1 LAILENNKKRQMKD
15 YRVIQIERLIIDGDA
30 KSALLQLSQLFEQFE
45 SDLAN
50 DALLYLGQWNS
61 YERDATQGV
70 IQRGGTEVARIQR
83 ATLSL
88 KDEIQSILVSK
99 GQVLTVPPV
108 DQTPKKTVD
117 RFTYILE
124 DDFTNND
131 NGWLVQLPEEVGNEV
146 TAKFYFDKKQYF
158 IEGTVE
164 DNNMYYSACLC
175 VLDEDAD
182 FKIETTIEC
191 LNIEETAF
199 FGLMWG
205 GNTEM
210 SGYHTFSLSSA
221 GSICIDSKS
230 PDSEEF
236 ISHLPWTFFA
246 PVNEGIGTNVLS
258 IEKDKQKLKFSVN
271 GKLVHIHPYLPFHG
285 NVIGYIIA
293 NKLKISIKNLRVG
306 IA

>member
-1 LAILENNKKRQMKD
+1 MKD

-83 ATLSL
+83 ATLTL

-99 GQVLTVPPV
+99 GQVQTEAPIS
-108 DQTPKKTVD
+108 QTPKKTSD

-131 NGWLVQLPEEVGNEV
+131 NGWLEQLPEEVNNEV
-146 TAKFYFDKKQYF
+146 SAKFYFDKKQYF
-158 IEGTVE
+158 IEGTVT
-164 DNNMYYSACLC
+164 DDSMYYSAILC

-182 FKIETTIEC
+182 FKIETTIDC
-191 LNIEETAF
+191 LDIEETAF

-205 GNTEM
+205 GNTDM

-221 GSICIDSKS
+221 GNVCIDSKN
-230 PDSEEF
+230 PEEEEF
-236 ISHLPWTFFA
+236 VSHLGWTFFA
-246 PVNEGIGTNVLS
+246 PVNEGKGTNLLT

-271 GKLVHIHPYLPFHG
+271 GKLVHIQAYLPFYG

-293 NKLKISIKNLRVG
+293 NKVKICIKNLRVG

>member
-1 LAILENNKKRQMKD
+1 MKD

-30 KSALLQLSQLFEQFE
+30 KTALLQLSQLFEQFE

-61 YERDATQGV
+61 YERDVTQGV

-83 ATLSL
+83 ATLTL
-88 KDEIQSILVSK
+88 KDEVQSILLSK
-99 GQVLTVPPV
+99 GQVQPQPPAN
-108 DQTPKKTVD
+108 QTAPKTAD

-124 DDFTNND
+124 DDFVD
-131 NGWLVQLPEEVGNEV
+131 NRNEWLEQLPEEVNNEV
-146 TAKFYFDKKQYF
+146 TAKFYFEKNQYF

-164 DNNMYYSACLC
+164 DNSMYYTGCLC
-175 VLDEDAD
+175 VLEQDKD

-191 LNIEETAF
+191 LNIEETGF

-205 GNTEM
+205 GNAEM
-210 SGYHTFSLSSA
+210 SGFHAFSISST
-221 GSICIDSKS
+221 GSVCIDTSDNTK
-230 PDSEEF
+230 EEF
-236 ISHLPWTFFA
+236 TTHLGWTFFA
-246 PVNEGIGTNVLS
+246 PVNEGKGTNVLT
-258 IEKDKQKLKFSVN
+258 IENDKQKLKFYVN
-271 GKLVHIHPYLPFHG
+271 GKLAHIQAFLPFYG

-293 NKLKISIKNLRVG
+293 NKAKLCIKNLRVG

>member
-1 LAILENNKKRQMKD
+1 MKD
-15 YRVIQIERLIIDGDA
+15 YRVVQIERLIIDGDA
-30 KSALLQLSQLFEQFE
+30 KTALLQLSQLFEQFE

-61 YERDATQGV
+61 YERDVTQGV
-70 IQRGGTEVARIQR
+70 IARGGTEVARIQR

-88 KDEIQSILVSK
+88 KDEIHSILISK
-99 GQVLTVPPV
+99 GQV
-108 DQTPKKTVD
+108 QTEAPANQPPKKSVD

-124 DDFTNND
+124 DNFENNE
-131 NGWLVQLPEEVGNEV
+131 NGWLEQLPDEVNNEV

-158 IEGTVE
+158 IEGTVDD
-164 DNNMYYSACLC
+164 DNLYYSACLC
-175 VLDEDAD
+175 VLEEEKD

-191 LNIEETAF
+191 LDIAETAF

-205 GNTEM
+205 GNTDM
-210 SGYHTFSLSSA
+210 SGYHTFSLSSS
-221 GSICIDSKS
+221 GNVCIDSK
-230 PDSEEF
+230 DLATEEF
-236 ISHLPWTFFA
+236 ISHLGWTFFA
-246 PVNEGIGTNVLS
+246 PVNEGKGTNILT

-271 GKLVHIHPYLPFHG
+271 GKLVHIQAYLPFYG

-293 NKLKISIKNLRVG
+293 NKVKICVKNLNVG